1 MQAFVS
7 GQAGVVLL
15 VDGEKLAS
23 LHADRPAEM
32 VSRSRRDIPF
42 LFRDVTD
49 LEVFEG
55 VDIQKA
61 TARLDLATA
70 KADALQLALL
80 LLDPEF
86 SDDIRQEAAAELTDL
101 LARPEVAEWV
111 ESVLYSQPVPG
122 DGDLAGALGLCPAGP
137 VRNLL
142 LRLQNHQDAITTV
155 SHAWDQIPL
164 RIFGSSEERSG
175 ALAVAVREGLF
186 RDLVLSGD
194 EHTSLEQFRLKSYG
208 NRPFSKVR
216 NHRDILREWLAPIQ
230 AGSPLAEP
238 RRRTF
243 DTEPESTEG
252 ESEELSTQSAKEIFE
267 RIEKQKAAIVGL
279 MRARDLDRARQY
291 LADLIEDQLKSGEP
305 VHACK
310 SLCDLAKKARDLGLF
325 RFQLELTSQAV
336 TVKNDDGWAWSQH
349 GDALLQAGQLGA
361 SLVSYDRA
369 LTYVN
374 DPRTRNG
381 RAEVLKAQYRL
392 PEALAAYESVIAD
405 FPSDVF
411 ARNGRAEVLKA
422 QNRLPEALVTYED
435 VIADFPSDVVARN
448 GRAEVLKAQNR
459 LPEALAAYERVIADF
474 PENVVAQTGRAE
486 VLKAQNRLPEA
497 FAAYEVVIADFPEN
511 VVARNGRAEVLK
523 AQNLLPEALAAYEA
537 VIADFPSDVVA
548 RTGRAEVLKA
558 EYRLPEALA
567 AYEVVIADFPENVVA
582 RNGRAEVL
590 KAQNRL
596 PEALATYEGVIAD
609 FPENVVAR
617 TGRAEVLKA
626 QNRFPEA
633 LAAYEVVI
641 ADFPSDVV
649 ARTGR
654 AEVLKAQNRLP
665 EALASY
671 EDVIVDFP
679 ENVVARNGCAGV
691 FSALGR
697 FDEAL
702 TRLPS
707 STGLPVTRDEWTGFY
722 IRAMVL
728 LQMGKAKEATR
739 ILRRGISECP
749 RPAQRAYFQTGL
761 ALAQIRQRAFAE
773 AGSTLE
779 GLEEEA
785 SLEAPATVLRF
796 HAFGAAGNR
805 ERASRAAERLTAFE
819 HVVGVLEVGR
829 ELRRRFLEGSPPLQ
843 TDDWLLQKEANLLL
857 AA

>member
-7 GQAGVVLL
+7 GQAGVALL

-23 LHADRPAEM
+23 LHADRPDEM

-55 VDIQKA
+55 VNVQKA

-70 KADALQLALL
+70 KADALQLTLL
-80 LLDPEF
+80 LLDPEL
-86 SDDIRQEAAAELTDL
+86 SADIRQEAATELTDL
-101 LARPEVAEWV
+101 LARPEVTEWV
-111 ESVLYSQPVPG
+111 ESVLYSQAVPA

-155 SHAWDQIPL
+155 SHAWNQIPL
-164 RIFGSSEERSG
+164 RVFGSSDERSG

-186 RDLVLSGD
+186 RDLVLSGA
-194 EHTSLEQFRLKSYG
+194 EHSSLEQFRLKSYG
-208 NRPFSKVR
+208 NRPFSRVR
-216 NHRDILREWLAPIQ
+216 NHRDILREWLASFQ
-230 AGSPLAEP
+230 AGSSVAES

-243 DTEPESTEG
+243 DTESDSAEEQ
-252 ESEELSTQSAKEIFE
+252 SEELSTQGAKEILE
-267 RIEKQKAAIVGL
+267 RVEKQKAAIVGL

-291 LADLIEDQLKSGEP
+291 LADLIEDQLRSGEP

-310 SLCDLAKKARDLGLF
+310 SLCDLAKKARDLGLY

-336 TVKNDDGWAWSQH
+336 TVKNDDGWAWAQH
-349 GDALLQAGQLGA
+349 GDALLQAGTLGPA
-361 SLVSYDRA
+361 LEAYDRA

-374 DPRTRNG
+374 APHART
-381 RAEVLKAQYRL
+381 
-392 PEALAAYESVIAD
+392 
-405 FPSDVF
+405 
-411 ARNGRAEVLKA
+411 
-422 QNRLPEALVTYED
+422 
-435 VIADFPSDVVARN
+435 

-459 LPEALAAYERVIADF
+459 LPEALAAYE
-474 PENVVAQTGRAE
+474 
-486 VLKAQNRLPEA
+486 
-497 FAAYEVVIADFPEN
+497 VVIAEFPEN

-523 AQNLLPEALAAYEA
+523 ALN
-537 VIADFPSDVVA
+537 
-548 RTGRAEVLKA
+548 
-558 EYRLPEALA
+558 RLPEALA
-567 AYEVVIADFPENVVA
+567 AYEDIIAGFPENVVA

-590 KAQNRL
+590 KALNRL
-596 PEALATYEGVIAD
+596 T
-609 FPENVVAR
+609 
-617 TGRAEVLKA
+617 
-626 QNRFPEA
+626 EA
-633 LAAYEVVI
+633 LAAYVDVI

-665 EALASY
+665 EALAAY
-671 EDVIVDFP
+671 EVVIADFP
-679 ENVVARNGCAGV
+679 SDLVARTGRAEVLKAQNRLPEALAAYEVVIADFPSDVVARNGCAGV
-691 FSALGR
+691 LSALGR
-697 FDEAL
+697 FEEAL
-702 TRLPS
+702 ARLPS
-707 STGLPVTRDEWTGFY
+707 STGLPVTKDEWTGFH

-739 ILRRGISECP
+739 ILRRGIAECP

-761 ALAQIRQRAFAE
+761 ALVQIRQRAFAE

-785 SLEAPATVLRF
+785 SLAAPATVLRF

-805 ERASRAAERLTAFE
+805 ERASKAAERLTAFE

-829 ELRRRFLEGSPPLQ
+829 ELRRRFLDGAAPLQ
-843 TDDWLLQKEANLLL
+843 TDEWLLQKEANLLL